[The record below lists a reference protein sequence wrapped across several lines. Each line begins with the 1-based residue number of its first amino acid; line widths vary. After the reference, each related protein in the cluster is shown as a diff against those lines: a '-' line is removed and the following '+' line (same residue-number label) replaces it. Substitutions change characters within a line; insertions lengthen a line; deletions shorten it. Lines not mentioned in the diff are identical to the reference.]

1 MTNLT
6 QRAAAMSEPRRAL
19 LNKVLTSRPRSA
31 EPIAVVGMAC
41 RFAGA
46 ENLQE
51 YWDIVRNGKV
61 MAAEVPP
68 ERWDVRGIY
77 DPSPDVPGRSA
88 AKWACLVNNVERF
101 DPVFFGITPREAS
114 RMDPQQRMML
124 QCCWQA
130 IEHARIDPARLAE
143 QPTGVFV
150 GVAQTDYARVIAQ
163 YDNSLFS
170 LDAHCGTGGSLSIC
184 ANRISYVMNF
194 TGPSMSMDT
203 ACSSGLV
210 AVQNAIT
217 SLRRGECDAAIA
229 GAVNVCLT
237 PDTFVSL
244 SKARMLSPTGGC
256 RPFDATA
263 DGYVRGEGCGVVVLK
278 RFADAVRDGDRMLA
292 VIRGSATNH
301 GGRTSG
307 ISAPNGSA
315 QKRVIKAALKD
326 GGVKAE
332 QIGYIE
338 AHGTGT
344 PLGDP
349 IETDALG
356 DVFARRSDQDKPVYL
371 TSVKANIGHT
381 EIAAGMAG
389 LIKAILILRHGEIPA
404 QASLSSLNPHLKF
417 DGSRI
422 QIPTEP
428 LAWPAD
434 RPRIAGVSS
443 FGFGGS
449 NSHVV
454 LELPGE
460 TEATRIPVDSN
471 GKSNGANRQSNG
483 ANGQSNGQSNGASV
497 GKKNGATNGK
507 PTDVTSALTSSSPSM
522 PRVLVLSAPSAAA
535 LKRQAASYQKAIDG
549 FNEHDLDAFCH
560 IAATGRAK
568 FDHRAVAFGDNATK
582 ITEGLGRLAEGRRGQ
597 TVRSGRVVGATT
609 PTVAALLTGQGSQYV
624 GMASGMYEHNA
635 VFRSAMD
642 ACDRIVTEVRGRSL
656 LSVIRGQDD
665 SEGLIDDTA
674 WTQPALFA
682 VEWSASKLWQS
693 YGVRFDLLL
702 GHSLGEYVAAAMAG
716 VFDWE
721 TGLRLI
727 CRRGE
732 LMSSLPSGGAMAVL
746 AESADDAQRHID
758 AAGVADVSVA
768 AANGPAN
775 TTISG
780 PDASVA
786 AVIAVAEAD
795 QVSATRLSVSH
806 AFHSKLM
813 EPILDPFHDFA
824 AGFDYAD
831 PSIPIVSNLTGQ
843 IETGGIFG
851 ADYFTR
857 QIREAVRFAP
867 CVDALVE
874 DGIDVTVELGPH
886 AVLSP
891 MARRCR
897 PDQSIVAATSM
908 RRKADDS
915 ETVSAAIGDL
925 FIAGVSLDFSAIG
938 QATGGPPPADQADVP
953 FPSFP
958 FAEERYWFK
967 PKHATSNFSDFVLG
981 VSHVTPI
988 LGTRRADPN
997 GLSFRSHVAN
1007 RLPSHLFD
1015 HQVAGDVVLPGSA
1028 MVDVA
1033 LAAAKE
1039 ALGDVIETARQK
1051 PEPET
1056 QAAADSI
1063 ETPSS
1068 QRVADRLEFL
1078 KNIGV
1083 DSEEA
1088 SRANAKSQVET
1099 TTELVVEDLTV
1110 LRAMFL
1116 SDRQMELQTHVTG
1129 SAARHRDVV
1138 VSGRFVD
1145 ADPDDEWAVF
1155 ATATVRAVDV
1165 PSPQPIDWD
1174 TATAGKRIVL
1184 DHDEFYQVV
1193 LERVLEYGPRYR
1205 SIQQMD
1211 RGADQVVCELEFVDE
1226 VLDDLDRY
1234 ALHPAVGDAAMQTMT
1249 GMIPLESDGSFCPD
1263 VYLPVGIDRVI
1274 KWSSGVPTRVHARR
1288 TSTDTDP
1295 APATVVADITMLDAD
1310 GNVVVT
1316 FQGATVQRV
1325 APTGDDSANPNSWI
1339 LGLDWLSAPAPSADH
1354 VDPANS
1360 AVLLW
1365 GDDDSQVDLHSKWKD
1380 NGFAKL
1386 DRLSG
1391 DFDSLLGDQPDPEL
1405 LQQISNFAAE
1415 AAQHQSSHLVITHS
1429 LGARVNESGE
1439 RDCIDDCQRIW
1450 TRVFSLLKSL
1460 APIDIGG
1467 RINVWLLT
1475 SGARRVH
1482 SDDQVD
1488 PGQSALGGLAQVA
1501 SQEMR
1506 GWNIRWLDL
1515 PAGQPAAA
1523 WDMFVELLGQ
1533 PGDEPALAVRD
1544 QKLLAPR
1551 LVRRPQL
1558 LGGTVMTE
1566 QPPVDAAYR
1575 LRLGNSPTIDAM
1587 RFETLY
1593 QSDLEPGQ
1601 VEVRIHAAGL
1611 NFSDV
1616 LKAIGLYPGITDDIV
1631 PLGPECSGV
1640 ISAVGPGVDNLKVG
1654 DEVFGIVPH
1663 GFASHCRTA
1672 AGALAKKP
1680 ARLDHAEAA
1689 AVPVAYL
1696 TAQYCLID
1704 IARLQPGERVLIHA
1718 GAGGV
1723 GLAAIQIAKH
1733 VGAEVFAT
1741 AGSPGKRSL
1750 LRGLG
1755 VDHVMNSRT
1764 LEFADEIAEIT
1775 NGQGVD
1781 VVLNSLP
1788 GEAIDRSLA
1797 SLASY
1802 GRFVEIGKTDIYSDR
1817 PLGLSPFQD
1826 NLSYSAVDLDRLF
1839 RQRPEVASRLQQDIV
1854 ERFACGDYRPLHF
1867 TQFDI
1872 DNVVGAFRFMSQRRN
1887 IGKIVVRIPDGTI
1900 PERPPV
1906 ADNASVIRKDGTY
1919 VVTGG
1924 LGALGTATAQWL
1936 VSQGAGGIVLVSR
1949 RAVDDQ
1955 AKQAAA
1961 AIGGP
1966 QCRCEVVSA
1975 DVSDVDSLR
1984 NAWSELAEELPPI
1997 RGVFHA
2003 AGVLRD
2009 GLMRDLSVDDFRFP
2023 LPAKT
2028 VGVQNLWDS
2037 LDRGSLDFIL
2047 LFSSISSVL
2056 GTGGQANYG
2065 VANSFLDGWADRM
2078 DGREISDDGKPI
2090 RVVSVNWGA
2099 FAGSGM
2105 AAELA
2110 EGMKSQGVQM
2120 LPIGPAIDLMG
2131 RILKS
2136 DASRVA
2142 VFSSQWKRFA
2152 GLLRNISSGDV
2163 AYRLLDVLDVPGEDG
2178 EDDGGNEQL
2187 RATLAELES
2196 GERVER
2202 LRTYFAE
2209 QLSAI
2214 MGIDPGDIE
2223 PETSL
2228 TSLGMDSLMALELG
2242 NKMKSTLNVELPMSM
2257 YVQGPSIQKLCDY
2270 VAGAMDQSE

>member
-1 MTNLT
+1 MSDLT
-6 QRAAAMSEPRRAL
+6 QRVSSLSESRKSL
-19 LNKVLTSRPRSA
+19 LNRVLASRPSSTEA
-31 EPIAVVGMAC
+31 IAVVGMAC

-46 ENLQE
+46 ENLSE
-51 YWDIVRNGKV
+51 YWDVIRNGKV
-61 MAAEVPP
+61 MAREVPP
-68 ERWDVRGIY
+68 DRWDVRGVY
-77 DPSPDVPGRSA
+77 DPSPDVPGRTA
-88 AKWACLVNNVERF
+88 AKWACLVDGVERF

-124 QCCWQA
+124 QCSWQA
-130 IEHARIDPARLAE
+130 IEHARIDPRRLAE
-143 QPTGVFV
+143 RPTGVFV
-150 GVAQTDYARVIAQ
+150 GVAQTDYARVMAM
-163 YDNSLFS
+163 YDNSFFS

-210 AVQNAIT
+210 AVQNAIN
-217 SLRRGECDAAIA
+217 SLRRGECDAALA

-244 SKARMLSPTGGC
+244 SKARMLSPSGGC
-256 RPFDATA
+256 RPFDASA

-278 RFADAVRDGDRMLA
+278 RMSDAVRDGDRVLA
-292 VIRGSATNH
+292 LIRGSATNH

-315 QKRVIKAALKD
+315 QKRVIEAAMKD
-326 GGVKAE
+326 GGINAE

-356 DVFARRSDQDKPVYL
+356 EVFAKRSDDDKPVYL

-389 LIKAILILRHGEIPA
+389 LIKAILILRNGEIPA
-404 QASLSSLNPHLKF
+404 QANLKSLNPNLKF
-417 DGSRI
+417 DGSRV
-422 QIPTEP
+422 QIPTELLP
-428 LAWPAD
+428 WPAD

-454 LELPGE
+454 LELPSE
-460 TEATRIPVDSN
+460 NEASENEATDPAVKSNVLRNGNGVKN
-471 GKSNGANRQSNG
+471 GKTNGAING
-483 ANGQSNGQSNGASV
+483 DHAVGDSDVGPAS
-497 GKKNGATNGK
+497 
-507 PTDVTSALTSSSPSM
+507 SM
-522 PRVLVLSAPSAAA
+522 SRILVLSAPSAAA
-535 LKRQAASYQKAIDG
+535 LKRQAACYRDAVSELDVS
-549 FNEHDLDAFCH
+549 DLDAFCNV
-560 IAATGRAK
+560 AATGRAK
-568 FDHRAVAFGDNATK
+568 FDHRAVAFGDDASK
-582 ITEGLGRLAEGRRGQ
+582 ITAGLDRLAEGRRGP
-597 TVRSGRVVGATT
+597 TIRSGRSVAATT

-624 GMASGMYEHNA
+624 GMASGLYDRSA

-642 ACDRIVTEVRGRSL
+642 ACDRVVTEVRGRSL

-665 SEGLIDDTA
+665 SDGLIDDTA

-682 VEWSASKLWQS
+682 VEWSAAKLWQS
-693 YGVRFDLLL
+693 YGVQFDLLL
-702 GHSLGEYVAAAMAG
+702 GHSLGEFVAATMAG

-721 TGLRLI
+721 TGLRLV
-727 CRRGE
+727 CRRAE

-746 AESADDAQRHID
+746 AEAADAAQRHID
-758 AAGVADVSVA
+758 AAGISDVSVA

-780 PDASVA
+780 PEASVD

-795 QVSATRLSVSH
+795 EISATRLSVSH
-806 AFHSKLM
+806 AFHSELM
-813 EPILDPFHDFA
+813 QPILDPFHDFA
-824 AGFDYAD
+824 AGFDYAE
-831 PSIPIVSNLTGQ
+831 PSIPIVSNLTGK
-843 IETGGIFG
+843 IEMGRIFN

-867 CVDALVE
+867 CIDAMVE
-874 DGIDVTVELGPH
+874 DGIDVTIELGPH

-908 RRKADDS
+908 RRGADDA
-915 ETVSAAIGDL
+915 ETVSGAVGDL
-925 FIAGVSLDFSAIG
+925 FVAGVSLDFASIG
-938 QATGGPPPADQADVP
+938 QAVGGRPLAKRSDIDVDI
-953 FPSFP
+953 PSFP
-958 FAEERYWFK
+958 FADDRYWFE
-967 PKHATSNFSDFVLG
+967 PDHATSDFSDFVLG
-981 VSHVTPI
+981 VSHITPI
-988 LGTRRADPN
+988 LGARRAGPN
-997 GLSFRSHVAN
+997 GLSFRSNVAN

-1033 LAAAKE
+1033 LAAGKE
-1039 ALGDVIETARQK
+1039 ALGDVIEAARQK
-1051 PEPET
+1051 SNPEAEAT
-1056 QAAADSI
+1056 ADS
-1063 ETPSS
+1063 TDKASS
-1068 QRVADRLEFL
+1068 QRVADRLEYL
-1078 KNIGV
+1078 K
-1083 DSEEA
+1083 
-1088 SRANAKSQVET
+1088 RAGMDDAEHSVAHAKSHAET
-1099 TTELVVEDLTV
+1099 TVELVVEDLKV

-1116 SDRQMELQTHVTG
+1116 SERPMELQTHVTG
-1129 SAARHRDVV
+1129 SAARHRDVL

-1145 ADPDDEWAVF
+1145 ADPDDEWVTF
-1155 ATATVRAVDV
+1155 ATASVRAVDV
-1165 PSPQPIDWD
+1165 SAPQPIDWD
-1174 TATAGKRIVL
+1174 AATAGKRIVL
-1184 DHDEFYQVV
+1184 GNDEFYEVV
-1193 LERVLEYGPRYR
+1193 FERVLEYGPRYR
-1205 SIQQMD
+1205 SITQMD
-1211 RGADQVVCELEFVDE
+1211 RGNDEVVCKLEFVDE
-1226 VLDDLDRY
+1226 VLTDLDRY
-1234 ALHPAVGDAAMQTMT
+1234 ALHPAVGDAAMQTMV

-1274 KWSSGVPTRVHARR
+1274 KWSDGVPARVHARR

-1295 APATVVADITMLDAD
+1295 SPATVSADITMLDAD

-1316 FQGATVQRV
+1316 FHGVTVRRV
-1325 APTGDDSANPNSWI
+1325 APAGGDSADPDSWI
-1339 LGLDWLSAPAPSADH
+1339 LGLDWVDAPSAISDR
-1354 VDPANS
+1354 VDPSNS
-1360 AVLLW
+1360 AMLLW
-1365 GDDDSQVDLHSKWKD
+1365 DDDGSKLKLND
-1380 NGFAKL
+1380 QLQNQGFAKF

-1391 DFDSLLGDQPDPEL
+1391 DFDSLLSDHPDPEC
-1405 LQQISNFAAE
+1405 LQQISSFAAE
-1415 AAQHQSSHLVITHS
+1415 AAQHQSSHLVIAHS
-1429 LGARVNESGE
+1429 LDARVDETGATDS
-1439 RDCIDDCQRIW
+1439 IDQCQQVW

-1467 RINVWLLT
+1467 RVNVWVLT
-1475 SGARRVH
+1475 CGARRVK
-1482 SDDQVD
+1482 SNDQVD

-1506 GWNIRWLDL
+1506 GWNIRWVDLD
-1515 PAGQPAAA
+1515 AAQPASALEA
-1523 WDMFVELLGQ
+1523 FIEHFGR
-1533 PGDEPALAVRD
+1533 PGDEPAVAIRD
-1544 QKLLAPR
+1544 QKLFVPR

-1558 LGGTVMTE
+1558 LGGAVMTE
-1566 QPPVDAAYR
+1566 KPPANAAYR
-1575 LRLGNSPTIDAM
+1575 LRLGDSPTIDAM

-1593 QSDLEPGQ
+1593 RTELEPGQ

-1640 ISAVGPGVDNLKVG
+1640 ISAVGPGVDDFKVG
-1654 DEVFGIVPH
+1654 DEVFGVVPH

-1672 AGALAKKP
+1672 AVALAKKP
-1680 ARLDHAEAA
+1680 TALDHAEAA

-1696 TAQYCLID
+1696 TAQYCLINV
-1704 IARLQPGERVLIHA
+1704 ARLQSGERVLIHA

-1733 VGAEVFAT
+1733 VGAEIFAT
-1741 AGSPGKRSL
+1741 AGSPAKRTL
-1750 LRGLG
+1750 LRALG
-1755 VDHVMNSRT
+1755 VEHVMNSRT
-1764 LEFADEIAEIT
+1764 LDFAEEIAEIT
-1775 NGQGVD
+1775 DGKGVD

-1802 GRFVEIGKTDIYSDR
+1802 GRFVEIGKTDIYSNR

-1826 NLSYSAVDLDRLF
+1826 NLTYAAVDLDRLF
-1839 RQRPEVASRLQQDIV
+1839 RQRPDLASQLQLDIV
-1854 ERFACGDYRPLHF
+1854 ERFTCGDYHPLHF

-1887 IGKIVVRIPDGTI
+1887 LGKIVVRIPQDTI
-1900 PERPPV
+1900 PKRPPI
-1906 ADNASVIRKDGTY
+1906 ADDTSMIRSDGTY

-1924 LGALGTATAQWL
+1924 LGALGTATAKWL

-1949 RAVDDQ
+1949 RPVDDEAMQ
-1955 AKQAAA
+1955 TAAE
-1961 AIGGP
+1961 IGSK
-1966 QCRCEVVSA
+1966 QCRCEVISA
-1975 DVSDVDSLR
+1975 NVSDVESLR
-1984 NAWSELAEELPPI
+1984 SAWSGLSKSGLSKDMPPI

-2009 GLMRDLSVDDFRFP
+2009 GLMRDLSVDDFNFP

-2028 VGVQNLWDS
+2028 IGVQNLWDS
-2037 LDRGSLDFIL
+2037 LSRGSLDFML

-2065 VANSFLDGWADRM
+2065 VANAFLDGWADRM
-2078 DGREISDDGKPI
+2078 DGREISDEGKPI

-2110 EGMKSQGVQM
+2110 EGMKSQGVQQ
-2120 LPIGPAIDLMG
+2120 LPIGPAIDLME

-2136 DASRVA
+2136 DASRVG

-2163 AYRLLDVLDVPGEDG
+2163 AYRLLDVLDAPGEHDDDDADG
-2178 EDDGGNEQL
+2178 EQL
-2187 RATLAELES
+2187 RASLAELDPS
-2196 GERVER
+2196 QRTER

-2242 NKMKSTLNVELPMSM
+2242 NKMKSTLSVEMPMSM
-2257 YVQGPSIQKLCDY
+2257 YVQGPSIRKLCDY
-2270 VAGAMDQSE
+2270 VSSAMDKSE